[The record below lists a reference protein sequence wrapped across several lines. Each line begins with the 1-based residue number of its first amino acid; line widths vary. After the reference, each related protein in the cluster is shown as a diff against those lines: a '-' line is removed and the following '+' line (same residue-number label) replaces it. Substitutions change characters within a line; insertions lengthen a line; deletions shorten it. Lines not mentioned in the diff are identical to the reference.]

1 MIGVSLSWIKQ
12 KIKATSASFSDL
24 DKVANK
30 LISRVSTDTRTI
42 KEGDLFIALVGPNF
56 DGHQYADI
64 AIDKGAS
71 ALIVSQPINANIPVL
86 TVSDTR
92 IALGL
97 LGAAVKQKAKVKTV
111 GITGSSGKTTVKE
124 MVSSILSCCGSV
136 LATKGNLNNDIG
148 VPLTLLEIEE
158 HHDFA
163 VVEMGANHQ
172 GEIEYTAN
180 LVQPDVATIVNASP
194 AHIEGFGSLF
204 GVARAKSE
212 MVKGLKKD
220 AVAILNADSQFYDYW
235 QSNTH
240 TEQILSFSYESEK
253 GDFHAN
259 NVFVNEQGCAEFELV
274 TPIGNAAIKLRV
286 PGIHNVGNAVL
297 AAALAMSVG
306 ASIVDVRQ
314 GLFNMQS
321 VSGRLSVKVVSDKVK
336 VIDDTYNANV
346 GSVKAALDLLASYK
360 GFRVFVFGDMGELGD
375 QAAMYHKQIGEYA
388 SDKDIDALISCGV
401 LSAHASA
408 AMHDK
413 GMACKTKD
421 EAYQSLMQLIGPLIS
436 THWPHNT
443 HSIAQTCAISERDDL
458 LTAGELVPKMHLE
471 VSPVTKVQEPIPITI
486 LVKGSRSAK
495 METLVSAILEF
506 DFTQP
511 EDSISE
517 SANGDGNQISKQNP
531 LNRENK

>member
-1 MIGVSLSWIKQ
+1 MIGVTLSWIKQ
-12 KIKATSASFSDL
+12 KIKATSASFNDL
-24 DKVANK
+24 DKVANTV
-30 LISRVSTDTRTI
+30 IYRVSTDTRTL
-42 KEGDLFIALVGPNF
+42 KEGDLFLALMGPNF
-56 DGHQYADI
+56 NGHDYAKL
-64 AIDKGAS
+64 AIQKGAS
-71 ALIVSQPINANIPVL
+71 ALIVSQPVDANIPVL

-92 IALGL
+92 AALGL
-97 LGAAVKQKAKVKTV
+97 LGAAIKRKANVKTV

-148 VPLTLLEIEE
+148 VPLTLLELEE
-158 HHDFA
+158 HHNFA

-220 AVAILNADSQFYDYW
+220 SVAILNADSQFYDYW

-240 TEQILSFSYESEK
+240 TKQILSFSYESIK

-274 TPIGNAAIKLRV
+274 TPIGKAPVKLRV

-314 GLFNMQS
+314 GLFDMQS
-321 VSGRLSVKVVSDKVK
+321 VSGRLSVKIVSDKIK

-346 GSVKAALDLLASYK
+346 GSVKAAIDLLASYK

-375 QAAMYHKQIGEYA
+375 QATMYHSQIGEYA
-388 SDKDIDALISCGV
+388 SQKNIDALISCGV

-408 AMHDK
+408 AMQEK
-413 GMACKTKD
+413 GMACETKED
-421 EAYQSLMQLIGPLIS
+421 AYQSLMQLIGPLIS

-443 HSIAQTCAISERDDL
+443 HP
-458 LTAGELVPKMHLE
+458 LTQNACVNDSTDWLTQEQAVPQMHLD
-471 VSPVTKVQEPIPITI
+471 VAPVPRTQEPIPITI

-495 METLVSAILEF
+495 MENLVNAILEF
-506 DFTQP
+506 DFTKP
-511 EDSISE
+511 EDTVSDFAAEGGAQIGRQTSI
-517 SANGDGNQISKQNP
+517 NG
-531 LNRENK
+531 ENE